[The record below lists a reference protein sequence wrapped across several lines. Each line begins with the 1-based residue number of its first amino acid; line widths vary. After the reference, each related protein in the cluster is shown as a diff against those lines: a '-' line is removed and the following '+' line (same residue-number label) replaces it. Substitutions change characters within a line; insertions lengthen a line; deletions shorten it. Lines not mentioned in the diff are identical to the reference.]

1 MVRKFSHLVPWALI
15 LAAGVV
21 ACSASQRE
29 AAPSASRAEPASALG
44 EELAFGRRATGLDKT
59 AGEAEASAQDSLATL
74 AANQPDRYLIKNA
87 WLQLEV
93 DDAPKAIESLSA
105 AARNLGGYLSDMHE
119 RKLAVERSEITATLR
134 VPADKFEQ
142 AMTDAQALG
151 DVIERRVNSED
162 VTEKYVDTESSIR
175 NLKRTEERLL
185 AHLERSAKLEDI
197 LKVEQELTRVR
208 GLLDHLEG
216 QLRFLSNRVGFST
229 IQVTLLEKETG
240 GPLTPAG
247 SFSTAGVASRA
258 VRSLVEFL
266 QSLWVVVIWLGVW
279 APVWLFPLLLVL
291 YAWHRRNRRRV
302 QRTTATP
309 PDR

>member
-59 AGEAEASAQDSLATL
+59 AGEAEASAQDGLATL

-93 DDAPKAIESLSA
+93 DDAPKAIETLSA

-134 VPADKFEQ
+134 VPAEKFEQ
-142 AMTDAQALG
+142 AMTDAQALLMM
-151 DVIERRVNSED
+151 N
-162 VTEKYVDTESSIR
+162 K
-175 NLKRTEERLL
+175 
-185 AHLERSAKLEDI
+185 
-197 LKVEQELTRVR
+197 
-208 GLLDHLEG
+208 
-216 QLRFLSNRVGFST
+216 
-229 IQVTLLEKETG
+229 
-240 GPLTPAG
+240 PAG
-247 SFSTAGVASRA
+247 YECSRKPRHHPSVMSLLPAPPGAPTPTAPTI
-258 VRSLVEFL
+258 L
-266 QSLWVVVIWLGVW
+266 
-279 APVWLFPLLLVL
+279 
-291 YAWHRRNRRRV
+291 
-302 QRTTATP
+302 
-309 PDR
+309 DRPEGRPRIRE